1 MSVIFRLERAETPTN
16 EDARHCCGADPHE
29 LLPTK
34 PLKLIAYL
42 TIQKGKKAVVLGS
55 SSQRLVRTA
64 HGYCRKSSNG
74 SIVVAARSHAVP
86 LNIAPR
92 LLAPPRQLRRKGR
105 PRYSELDT
113 RRGLRHL
120 SR

>member
-1 MSVIFRLERAETPTN
+1 MSVTLRLERAETTTN

-55 SSQRLVRTA
+55 SSQRLLRTA

-74 SIVVAARSHAVP
+74 SIVVAA
-86 LNIAPR
+86 
-92 LLAPPRQLRRKGR
+92 
-105 PRYSELDT
+105 
-113 RRGLRHL
+113 GLMASL
-120 SR
+120 